1 MNQIEIVEKLTKW
14 MTEFVEAP
22 NSKLGNWPPCPYAR
36 QARVNN
42 KISIKFS
49 TVEEFD
55 EVVRESFE
63 TLEDK
68 EVVVICFDHRTV
80 NPDYLKNL
88 VEDMNHVL
96 MPMNYVILE
105 DHPDSLEYVNGVN
118 MNFGECGLLVLQKLD
133 KLNKASEQLKEKGYY
148 DTWSQEEL
156 DEVVTWRTK

>member
-14 MTEFVEAP
+14 MTDFVEAP

>member
-14 MTEFVEAP
+14 MTEFVEMP
-22 NSKLGNWPPCPYAR
+22 NDKLGNWPPCPYAR

-49 TVEEFD
+49 TVDEFTD
-55 EVVRESFE
+55 VVRESFD

-80 NPDYLKNL
+80 NPDFLKNL

-105 DHPDSLEYVNGVN
+105 DHPDALEYVNGVK

-148 DTWSQEEL
+148 ESWSQEEL
-156 DEVVTWRTK
+156 DEVVTWRSK